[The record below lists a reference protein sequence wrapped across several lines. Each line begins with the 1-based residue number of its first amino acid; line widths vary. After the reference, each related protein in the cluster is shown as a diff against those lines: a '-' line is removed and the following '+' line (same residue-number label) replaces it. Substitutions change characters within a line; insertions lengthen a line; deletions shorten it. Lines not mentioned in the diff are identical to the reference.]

1 MTPEMALATD
11 LFARL
16 REASADPPGVTRAAF
31 GEGEARAHDFAA
43 KAARDLG
50 MAISHDIAGNQYM
63 TWPGRDRAAPRI
75 VIGSHMDT
83 VRHGGNFD
91 GAAGVIAGLAAIRAL
106 RDAGFVP
113 EQDIVVMAIRAEE
126 VVWFPTP
133 YCGSRMAFGLLAPGD
148 YDEVT
153 RSDTGRSLAE
163 HIREAGGDPD
173 ALKAGARP
181 LDPAGLRNFIE
192 VHIEQGPT
200 LEQTDHPVGI
210 VTGIRGNLRYRH
222 CAITGQYA
230 HAGAV
235 SRAYRHDAVLA
246 GVEFVSRVERL
257 WDQNDAAGRDFVA
270 TIGEFWTDPQMHGI
284 TKVPGEVRFTMD
296 LRSLDNAILEDA
308 DAALRAAAAEI
319 SARRGVAIDPGAH
332 TNAPPAQ
339 LDPALQQAF
348 AESAR
353 AQGIAAHAMPSGAG
367 HDCATFAWQGIASG
381 MLFIRN
387 QNGSHN
393 PDEDMRMA
401 DFEAAVRVLAD
412 ALRRL
417 G

>member
-43 KAARDLG
+43 QAARDLG

-270 TIGEFWTDPQMHGI
+270 TIGEFWT
-284 TKVPGEVRFTMD
+284 
-296 LRSLDNAILEDA
+296 
-308 DAALRAAAAEI
+308 
-319 SARRGVAIDPGAH
+319 
-332 TNAPPAQ
+332 
-339 LDPALQQAF
+339 
-348 AESAR
+348 
-353 AQGIAAHAMPSGAG
+353 
-367 HDCATFAWQGIASG
+367 
-381 MLFIRN
+381 
-387 QNGSHN
+387 
-393 PDEDMRMA
+393 
-401 DFEAAVRVLAD
+401 
-412 ALRRL
+412 
-417 G
+417 